1 MFVLAI
7 SRWLGVA
14 NRKRKDKNQTDAP
27 HEVPIIR
34 KVSISCS
41 SNSSMDGIAKPGPI
55 VEDELSINER
65 EEEFL
70 EASTSFTDLLA
81 DIGHDVVTEAK
92 SPSAGSNL
100 NLPPGLTP
108 PSSVK
113 SVNRSSSSSTRLPH
127 MDTKTGV
134 PPRFSPVRK
143 LSMTVSQ
150 EEDEF
155 IKQMAPKA
163 SAETLLTSSQDDLIF
178 DASNGLVFDSSN
190 GSTDQIPGDM
200 SKSVYVDAE
209 EKGGSDLPS
218 PNGIQSKSGDDP
230 MSKSIYVDA
239 EEDASKVFKKEGS
252 VDSNALYH
260 SIYVDALE
268 GEDAENNIEDN
279 EEFGNEV
286 KLLTQDFLKGIN
298 QDVEDIEESDS
309 TSNNTRA
316 LEDKTEFKQEDDT
329 TLLEEIKNRY
339 RFEFGRPEPENPV
352 TVIYGNPSLT
362 FDTCSSNIETEAEF
376 SKNGSSQEYSA
387 EVQKQSDTETVAA
400 NLGTP
405 LLATENFNLSLSKS
419 GTRLAKP
426 ARRTLPIPSYA
437 RARSNS
443 KEPEERSILQ
453 NFDIETAK
461 LPQARETEASVY
473 VPLHDS
479 VEQMATFSQKNVTS
493 PTFEFSQTHNAKR
506 IAKKTL
512 PTFSQACG
520 RKSIKAS
527 EEATVSPS
535 FYISRDLPDLT
546 GDAASLVPI
555 SSKDAV
561 KMQTKATEESEIS
574 PNFEI
579 SPKEPES
586 DEGVKSTISM
596 PSHDTVEVSTKAPEE
611 SEISPNFDISPKE
624 HRSADTAE
632 STLPISSQVNVK
644 ICTKAAEE
652 SLISPKFYL
661 LRNESKFANS
671 AESSVPI
678 SSQASVDLKAKVSEE
693 ATTPPTFDI
702 KSNNLDK
709 SKGAVSIVNTP
720 VCGPSEAASFTFHDN
735 IIVNSHKDQSLEE
748 AEAVVTLKEDEEVDL
763 IATSPCND
771 NGGLKKSKTFD
782 DGMLVNNSARA
793 LKASK
798 GKNQKFPEDI
808 LYQGQ
813 SGSGQLNAAELA
825 AMKEKLRSYYE
836 AHGAMMPS
844 MGDDPAFDAM
854 CVPPEFFDPMAPHPN
869 YMYNVAP
876 GYHLNEYIGMNGGM
890 GGKGEISPSAG
901 SISPAHQNGGV
912 EPGDDYDDGE
922 VECEQEGV
930 LGSDDEE
937 QEDPKDYRKGGYHP
951 VQIGDVFNGRYHVIR
966 KLGWGHFST
975 VWLCWDTQSKQF
987 VALKIVKSAEHYTEA
1002 ALDEIKL
1009 LKSVCESDP
1018 DDSGCQRIVQL
1029 LDEFQVNGVNGTH
1042 VCMVFEVL
1050 GCNLLKLII
1059 RSNYE
1064 GLPLEQ
1070 VRVIIREV
1078 LEGLHYLHS
1087 KCQIIHTDIKPEN
1100 VLVSMSRDEVRKMAG
1115 DAILAGKLGVQMSG
1129 SAVCTAPKK
1138 FKKMME
1144 EGVSK
1149 SKKKK
1154 LKKKRKKQRELL
1166 EQQLKEMEGLKV
1178 DPHLGEQENE
1188 QPLPVSSSLHFPIV
1202 GENPLYAPP
1211 HKSTM
1216 PNSGDVAFWKSSHN
1230 LGAKCSGPSEEAFDK
1245 LQNVEAIPRVA
1256 LGKPKSMQAT
1266 LVGAEDHVHDDK
1278 AKNSHKE
1285 KRDDSPSPP
1294 VDRDESAVQD
1304 AKADSKKN
1312 SIKFEE
1318 KGVKIETPN
1327 AEDGDSELSV
1337 PRAIEELVGVQ
1348 SPSSADESV
1357 EMDDEEEPV
1366 EKGRSKKKSK
1376 KSKKAGEKIAK
1387 PTDFGGQSFGNI
1399 KEEGELDDTTHP
1411 LYHMLASSPFAS
1423 PRSDF
1428 DPAMLQACQQN
1439 MEGPTTFNVKIAD
1452 LGNACWTHHHFTE
1465 DIQTRQYRAL
1475 EVIIG
1480 AGYGPPADIWSTAC
1494 MAFEL
1499 ATGDY
1504 LFEPHSGAA
1513 YSRDED
1519 HLAHIIELLGSITPS
1534 TFKKGAH
1541 WKEFFHKTGRLLH
1554 IPQLKPWSLVEV
1566 LTQKYQWPFEQAR
1579 SFAAFLMP
1587 MLAYEPSERASAE
1600 QCLKHHWL
1608 KEPKPANNAS
1618 PENPQLPEQTNG
1630 KSPTKSKQTGGKQ
1643 SRVSVKLNEV

>member
-14 NRKRKDKNQTDAP
+14 NRKRKDKNQADAP
-27 HEVPIIR
+27 QEVPTIR
-34 KVSISCS
+34 KVSISHS
-41 SNSSMDGIAKPGPI
+41 SNSSIDRMAKPGPI
-55 VEDELSINER
+55 VEDDLSINER

-81 DIGHDVVTEAK
+81 DIGHDVVTKAK
-92 SPSAGSNL
+92 NPSAGSNL

-108 PSSVK
+108 PSSIK
-113 SVNRSSSSSTRLPH
+113 SVNRFSSSSTGLPH
-127 MDTKTGV
+127 LNTKTGA
-134 PPRFSPVRK
+134 PPSFSPVRK
-143 LSMTVSQ
+143 LSMTISQ

-178 DASNGLVFDSSN
+178 DAGNGLAFDSSN
-190 GSTDQIPGDM
+190 GSSDQIPGDM
-200 SKSVYVDAE
+200 NQSVYVDAE
-209 EKGGSDLPS
+209 EKSGSELPS
-218 PNGIQSKSGDDP
+218 PNGIQPKSVDDP
-230 MSKSIYVDA
+230 MMKSIYVDA
-239 EEDASKVFKKEGS
+239 EEDASKAFKKEGS

-260 SIYVDALE
+260 SIYVDASE
-268 GEDAENNIEDN
+268 GEDSENKIEES
-279 EEFGNEV
+279 EEFGAEV

-298 QDVEDIEESDS
+298 EDAEEVEESES
-309 TSNNTRA
+309 ISNNTRA
-316 LEDKTEFKQEDDT
+316 LEDKTESKQEDDN

-339 RFEFGRPEPENPV
+339 RFEFGRPQPENPV
-352 TVIYGNPSLT
+352 TVIYGNPALT

-376 SKNGSSQEYSA
+376 SKNESSQELSS
-387 EVQKQSDTETVAA
+387 EVQKQADTEIVAA
-400 NLGTP
+400 NLATP

-443 KEPEERSILQ
+443 REPEERSILQ

-461 LPQARETEASVY
+461 LPQAGETEASVY

-479 VEQMATFSQKNVTS
+479 VVQMATFSQKNVTS

-506 IAKKTL
+506 NAKKTL
-512 PTFSQACG
+512 PTSAKACG
-520 RKSIKAS
+520 EKSIKAS

-535 FYISRDLPDLT
+535 FDISRDLPVLT
-546 GDAASLVPI
+546 GDAVSLLPL
-555 SSKDAV
+555 SSKDTV
-561 KMQTKATEESEIS
+561 ILQTKAPEESEIS

-586 DEGVKSTISM
+586 ADEVESTISM
-596 PSHDTVEVSTKAPEE
+596 PSLDNVEVFTNASEE
-611 SEISPNFDISPKE
+611 SEISPTFDISPKE
-624 HRSADTAE
+624 CISSDNAE
-632 STLPISSQVNVK
+632 STISLSSQLNVK
-644 ICTKAAEE
+644 IDTKAAEE
-652 SLISPKFYL
+652 SLISPKFDL
-661 LRNESKFANS
+661 SRNESKLVNS

-693 ATTPPTFDI
+693 VTTPQTFDI
-702 KSNNLDK
+702 KSKNLDK
-709 SKGAVSIVNTP
+709 SKGAESVVSTP

-735 IIVNSHKDQSLEE
+735 IIVNSSKDQPLEE

-771 NGGLKKSKTFD
+771 NGGLKKSITLD

-798 GKNQKFPEDI
+798 GKNQKFPEDV

-836 AHGAMMPS
+836 ANGSMMPS
-844 MGDDPAFDAM
+844 MGDDPGMFDAM
-854 CVPPEFFDPMAPHPN
+854 CGAPPPEFFDPMAPHPN

-1100 VLVSMSRDEVRKMAG
+1100 VLVSMSRDDVRKMAG

-1188 QPLPVSSSLHFPIV
+1188 HPLPVSSSLHFPIV

-1216 PNSGDVAFWKSSHN
+1216 PNSGDTAFWKSSHT
-1230 LGAKCSGPSEEAFDK
+1230 LGAKSSGPSEEAFDK
-1245 LQNVEAIPRVA
+1245 LQNVEAIPRAA
-1256 LGKPKSMQAT
+1256 LGKPKTMQAT
-1266 LVGAEDHVHDDK
+1266 LVGPEDHVHDDK

-1294 VDRDESAVQD
+1294 VDRDETAIQD
-1304 AKADSKKN
+1304 AKAGSKRN
-1312 SIKFEE
+1312 SIKIEE

-1327 AEDGDSELSV
+1327 AEDGDSEISV

-1348 SPSSADESV
+1348 SPSSVDESE

-1366 EKGRSKKKSK
+1366 GKGRSKKKPK
-1376 KSKKAGEKIAK
+1376 KSKKITK
-1387 PTDFGGQSFGNI
+1387 PIDFGGQSFGNI
-1399 KEEGELDDTTHP
+1399 KEESESQDTTHP

-1439 MEGPTTFNVKIAD
+1439 MEGPMPFN
-1452 LGNACWTHHHFTE
+1452 HHHFTE

-1534 TFKKGAH
+1534 TFKRGAH

-1587 MLAYEPSERASAE
+1587 MLAYEPQERASAE

-1618 PENPQLPEQTNG
+1618 YPENPQLPEQTNG
-1630 KSPTKSKQTGGKQ
+1630 KSPSKTKQTGGKQ